1 MKEKLCEFKVFR
13 NEKLGELRTTM
24 IDGEPWFVGRDV
36 AECLGYKAP
45 HKPARYLVDE
55 RNRNYVRCFSCGAVR
70 RMTIINEAG
79 LRGLICASQMPA
91 AWDFMVWVTA
101 DVLPAMRQG
110 GGEKAHTPEEAHDP
124 EEAHSPEEVHTPE
137 ETCAIARLLGDLDFL
152 IAALQ
157 ALKAERETAACLRE
171 ETAAQEKQ
179 PEELRQDE
187 QAQKPAD
194 GEEEESCFGVLV
206 VVLEEG

>member
-1 MKEKLCEFKVFR
+1 MIIDYKKIEEQAIEGFKGGNGILLTR
-13 NEKLGELRTTM
+13 N
-24 IDGEPWFVGRDV
+24 
-36 AECLGYKAP
+36 
-45 HKPARYLVDE
+45 HVDE
-55 RNRNYVRCFSCGAVR
+55 KNKSYVRCFSGGGMR
-70 RMTIINEAG
+70 TMTIINEAG

-124 EEAHSPEEVHTPE
+124 EDTG
-137 ETCAIARLLGDLDFL
+137 AIARLLGDLDFL
-152 IAALQ
+152 LAALQ

-171 ETAAQEKQ
+171 EAAAQEKQ

-187 QAQKPAD
+187 QAQKPVD
-194 GEEEESCFGVLV
+194 GEEEGSCFGVLV

>member
-36 AECLGYKAP
+36 AECLGYKAT

-101 DVLPAMRQG
+101 DVMPAMRQG
-110 GGEKAHTPEEAHDP
+110 GGEKAHTPEEAH
-124 EEAHSPEEVHTPE
+124 STE

-157 ALKAERETAACLRE
+157 ALKAERENAACLRE